1 MIMHQDVIT
10 LGDGMMGGSFFF
22 LWESLCF
29 TTLLHEAYIFFG
41 NWLHSSPYFG
51 ENYLTTLSLIL
62 YLKMKITIVST
73 PKGCRKY

>member
-29 TTLLHEAYIFFG
+29 TTLLHEAYVFFG
-41 NWLHSSPYFG
+41 TGFIPHR
-51 ENYLTTLSLIL
+51 IL
-62 YLKMKITIVST
+62 WKIT
-73 PKGCRKY
+73 